1 MKLRKH
7 MISRVLP
14 DSIAEELGLEPG
26 DRLVSVNGQPVEDV
40 FDYRY
45 LMNEELVVLLVE
57 KPDGEEWEL
66 EVEKEYEEDLGIE
79 FENGGLMDDYRSCS
93 NKCMFCFI
101 DQMPPGMR
109 ETLYFKD
116 DDSRL
121 SFLQGNYVTLTNMS
135 EKDIERVIRYHLE
148 PINISFQA
156 MNPEL
161 RCKMLHNR
169 FAGKALDKVDMLYNA
184 GITMNGQIVLCKGVN
199 DGDELEYSLEKLS
212 AYAATEWHR
221 ISLTVL
227 ALGGDPT
234 CFGTDADGNNIDL
247 IADGTYNRSE
257 TASLGAQGVN
267 AYIWSLITLDSLG
280 YEVPAESGDTR
291 EDMISA
297 VLGSQLGDG
306 GFSLDGKKSDIDIT
320 AMALQ
325 ALSPYREDETVAA
338 AAERAILYLSE
349 EQTPSGDF
357 ISWGQRSL
365 ESTAQVAVVLCTLG
379 IDPETDSRFIKDGNN
394 IISSIMNY
402 RADDGG
408 FLRTYDNVPDKKE
421 SSDYVASEQ
430 ALRALCA
437 FYRYRNGLRSFYDF
451 RSETEAQT
459 DGMLYGIFDGDI
471 FSASSG
477 FGEKEYSEYL
487 ALPESPDGSYY
498 TEVTRLYMKFLE
510 AGSPKEYQ
518 NISEGLAE
526 KKRTVDRIYNE
537 IDALSSEISEKLYPI
552 DELSDEYREMI
563 LSLIER
569 AEKLSE
575 YDRSRISGID
585 ELYLAKDAITAENVR
600 LVYIF
605 AALCILFI
613 AAALICLV
621 YKKQKSTHTENK
633 N

>member
-1 MKLRKH
+1 MVGYSIIVDDETVVMKKFLKIIIAAVLC
-7 MISRVLP
+7 IS
-14 DSIAEELGLEPG
+14 
-26 DRLVSVNGQPVEDV
+26 SVMSVIPV
-40 FDYRY
+40 YAA
-45 LMNEELVVLLVE
+45 
-57 KPDGEEWEL
+57 
-66 EVEKEYEEDLGIE
+66 
-79 FENGGLMDDYRSCS
+79 ENGADDRNCVANDELKEIMESSIRFKMSCFS
-93 NKCMFCFI
+93 ENGIDLPSEFI
-101 DQMPPGMR
+101 SDA
-109 ETLYFKD
+109 
-116 DDSRL
+116 
-121 SFLQGNYVTLTNMS
+121 GNSYSDWYAVTLGRIGIRGDYGS
-135 EKDIERVIRYHLE
+135 YLALLRDYVERRYRT
-148 PINISFQA
+148 A
-156 MNPEL
+156 
-161 RCKMLHNR
+161 
-169 FAGKALDKVDMLYNA
+169 
-184 GITMNGQIVLCKGVN
+184 
-199 DGDELEYSLEKLS
+199 EKLS

-221 ISLTVL
+221 IALTVL

-234 CFGTDADGNNIDL
+234 CFGIDADGNNIDL

-280 YEVPAESGDTR
+280 YEVPEESGDTR
-291 EDMISA
+291 ESMIFE
-297 VLGSQLGDG
+297 VLGSQLDDG
-306 GFSLDGKKSDIDIT
+306 GFSLDGKKSDIDVT

-338 AAERAILYLSE
+338 TAERAVRYLSE
-349 EQTPSGDF
+349 EQTPCGDF

-365 ESTAQVAVVLCTLG
+365 ESTAQVAVALCTLG

-408 FLRTYDNVPDKKE
+408 FLRTANDTVEKNSASDKSVCADKK
-421 SSDYVASEQ
+421 SGSDYVATEQ

-487 ALPESPDGSYY
+487 AIPESPDGSYY

-510 AGSPKEYQ
+510 AGSPNEYQ
-518 NISEGLAE
+518 NISEELAQ
-526 KKRTVDRIYNE
+526 KKKTVDHIYEE
-537 IDALSSEISEKLYPI
+537 IENLSKEISEKIYPVS
-552 DELSDEYREMI
+552 ELSADDREMI
-563 LSLIER
+563 LSLTER
-569 AEKLSE
+569 ANKLSE
-575 YDRSRISGID
+575 YDRSKISGID
-585 ELYLAKDAITAENVR
+585 DLYLARDTVASESVR
-600 LVYIF
+600 PVYIF

-613 AAALICLV
+613 VAALICLV
-621 YKKQKSTHTENK
+621 YKKRKSTYTENK

>member
-1 MKLRKH
+1 MKKFLKIIIAAVLC
-7 MISRVLP
+7 IS
-14 DSIAEELGLEPG
+14 
-26 DRLVSVNGQPVEDV
+26 SVMSAIPAYAD
-40 FDYRY
+40 
-45 LMNEELVVLLVE
+45 
-57 KPDGEEWEL
+57 
-66 EVEKEYEEDLGIE
+66 
-79 FENGGLMDDYRSCS
+79 ENS
-93 NKCMFCFI
+93 
-101 DQMPPGMR
+101 
-109 ETLYFKD
+109 D
-116 DDSRL
+116 DDRNCVADDELKEIMESSVRFRMSYSEKNGIAL
-121 SFLQGNYVTLTNMS
+121 PSEFISDAGNSYSDWYAVTLGRIGIRGDYGS
-135 EKDIERVIRYHLE
+135 YLALLRDYVERRYRT
-148 PINISFQA
+148 A
-156 MNPEL
+156 
-161 RCKMLHNR
+161 
-169 FAGKALDKVDMLYNA
+169 
-184 GITMNGQIVLCKGVN
+184 
-199 DGDELEYSLEKLS
+199 EKLS

-234 CFGTDADGNNIDL
+234 CFGIDADGNNIDL

-257 TASLGAQGVN
+257 TAALGAQGVN

-280 YEVPAESGDTR
+280 YEVPEESGDTR
-291 EDMISA
+291 ESMIFE
-297 VLGSQLGDG
+297 VLGSQLDDG
-306 GFSLDGKKSDIDIT
+306 GFSLDGKKSDIDVT

-338 AAERAILYLSE
+338 TAERAVRYLSE
-349 EQTPSGDF
+349 KQTPRGDF

-365 ESTAQVAVVLCTLG
+365 ESTAQVAVALCTLG

-487 ALPESPDGSYY
+487 ALPESQDGSCY
-498 TEVTRLYMKFLE
+498 TEITRLYMKFLE
-510 AGSPKEYQ
+510 AGSPGKYQ
-518 NISEGLAE
+518 DISEGLAE
-526 KKRTVDRIYNE
+526 KKRTVDRIYEEVEN
-537 IDALSSEISEKLYPI
+537 LSKEISEKIYPVS
-552 DELSDEYREMI
+552 ELSADDREMI
-563 LSLIER
+563 LSLTER
-569 AEKLSE
+569 ADKLSE
-575 YDRSRISGID
+575 YDRSKISGID
-585 ELYLAKDAITAENVR
+585 DLYLARDTVASESVR
-600 LVYIF
+600 PVYIF

-621 YKKQKSTHTENK
+621 YKKRKSTNTENK

>member
-1 MKLRKH
+1 MRKVIGYSIIVDIETVVMKKFWKIIIAAVLCISSVMSAIPAYADENSDDDRNCVADDELKEIMESSVRLR
-7 MISRVLP
+7 MSCF
-14 DSIAEELGLEPG
+14 S
-26 DRLVSVNGQPVEDV
+26 
-40 FDYRY
+40 
-45 LMNEELVVLLVE
+45 
-57 KPDGEEWEL
+57 
-66 EVEKEYEEDLGIE
+66 
-79 FENGGLMDDYRSCS
+79 ENGTDFPSE
-93 NKCMFCFI
+93 FI
-101 DQMPPGMR
+101 SDA
-109 ETLYFKD
+109 
-116 DDSRL
+116 
-121 SFLQGNYVTLTNMS
+121 GNSYSDWYAVTLGRIGIRGDYGS
-135 EKDIERVIRYHLE
+135 YLALLRDYVERRYRT
-148 PINISFQA
+148 A
-156 MNPEL
+156 
-161 RCKMLHNR
+161 
-169 FAGKALDKVDMLYNA
+169 
-184 GITMNGQIVLCKGVN
+184 
-199 DGDELEYSLEKLS
+199 EKLS

-234 CFGTDADGNNIDL
+234 CFGTDADGNSIDL

-291 EDMISA
+291 ESMISA

-325 ALSPYREDETVAA
+325 ALSPYRENETVTA
-338 AAERAILYLSE
+338 AAERAVLYLSE

-357 ISWGQRSL
+357 ISWGKRSL
-365 ESTAQVAVVLCTLG
+365 ESTAQVAVALCTLG

-394 IISSIMNY
+394 IISSMMNY
-402 RADDGG
+402 RSDDGG
-408 FLRTYDNVPDKKE
+408 FLRTYDTVPDKKE
-421 SSDYVASEQ
+421 SSDYVATEQ

-459 DGMLYGIFDGDI
+459 GGMLYGIFEGDI

-510 AGSPKEYQ
+510 AGSPEKYQ
-518 NISEGLAE
+518 DISEGLAE
-526 KKRTVDRIYNE
+526 KKRTVDRIYEE
-537 IDALSSEISEKLYPI
+537 IENLSNEISEKIYPVS
-552 DELSDEYREMI
+552 ELSADDREMI
-563 LSLIER
+563 LSLTER

-585 ELYLAKDAITAENVR
+585 DLYLARDTVASENVR
-600 LVYIF
+600 PVYIF

-621 YKKQKSTHTENK
+621 YKKHKSTHTENK

>member
-1 MKLRKH
+1 MKKFLKIIIAAVLC
-7 MISRVLP
+7 IS
-14 DSIAEELGLEPG
+14 
-26 DRLVSVNGQPVEDV
+26 SVMSAIPAYAD
-40 FDYRY
+40 
-45 LMNEELVVLLVE
+45 
-57 KPDGEEWEL
+57 
-66 EVEKEYEEDLGIE
+66 
-79 FENGGLMDDYRSCS
+79 ENS
-93 NKCMFCFI
+93 
-101 DQMPPGMR
+101 
-109 ETLYFKD
+109 D
-116 DDSRL
+116 DDRNCVADDELKEIMESSVRFRMSYSEKNGIAL
-121 SFLQGNYVTLTNMS
+121 PSEFISDAGNSYSDWYAVTLGRIGIRGDYGS
-135 EKDIERVIRYHLE
+135 YLALLRDYVERRYRT
-148 PINISFQA
+148 A
-156 MNPEL
+156 
-161 RCKMLHNR
+161 
-169 FAGKALDKVDMLYNA
+169 
-184 GITMNGQIVLCKGVN
+184 
-199 DGDELEYSLEKLS
+199 EKLS

-357 ISWGQRSL
+357 ISWGKRSL
-365 ESTAQVAVVLCTLG
+365 ESTAQVAVALCTLG

-600 LVYIF
+600 PVYIF

-621 YKKQKSTHTENK
+621 CKKQKSTHTENK

>member
-1 MKLRKH
+1 MVGYSIIVNNETVVMKKFLKIIIAAVLC
-7 MISRVLP
+7 IS
-14 DSIAEELGLEPG
+14 
-26 DRLVSVNGQPVEDV
+26 SVMSVIPV
-40 FDYRY
+40 YAA
-45 LMNEELVVLLVE
+45 
-57 KPDGEEWEL
+57 
-66 EVEKEYEEDLGIE
+66 
-79 FENGGLMDDYRSCS
+79 ENGADDRNCVANDELKEIIEGAVRFRMSCFS
-93 NKCMFCFI
+93 ENGTELPSEFI
-101 DQMPPGMR
+101 SDA
-109 ETLYFKD
+109 
-116 DDSRL
+116 
-121 SFLQGNYVTLTNMS
+121 GNSYSDWYAVTLGRIGIRGDYGS
-135 EKDIERVIRYHLE
+135 YLALLRDYVERRYRT
-148 PINISFQA
+148 A
-156 MNPEL
+156 
-161 RCKMLHNR
+161 
-169 FAGKALDKVDMLYNA
+169 
-184 GITMNGQIVLCKGVN
+184 
-199 DGDELEYSLEKLS
+199 EKLS

-234 CFGTDADGNNIDL
+234 CFGIDADGNNIDL

-280 YEVPAESGDTR
+280 YEVPEESGDTR
-291 EDMISA
+291 ESMIFE
-297 VLGSQLGDG
+297 VLGSQLDDG
-306 GFSLDGKKSDIDIT
+306 GFSLDGKKSDIDVT

-338 AAERAILYLSE
+338 AAERAVRYLSE
-349 EQTPSGDF
+349 EQTPRGDF

-365 ESTAQVAVVLCTLG
+365 ESTAQVAVALCTLG

-408 FLRTYDNVPDKKE
+408 FLRTYDNVPDKKA

-510 AGSPKEYQ
+510 AGSPNEYQ
-518 NISEGLAE
+518 NISEELAQ
-526 KKRTVDRIYNE
+526 KKKTVDHICEE
-537 IDALSSEISEKLYPI
+537 IENLSNEISEKIYPVS
-552 DELSDEYREMI
+552 ELSADDREMI
-563 LSLIER
+563 LSLTER
-569 AEKLSE
+569 ADKLSE

-585 ELYLAKDAITAENVR
+585 ELYLARDTVASESVR
-600 LVYIF
+600 PVYIF

-613 AAALICLV
+613 VAASICLV
-621 YKKQKSTHTENK
+621 YKKRKSTYTENK

>member
-1 MKLRKH
+1 MVGYSIIVDDETVVMKKFLK
-7 MISRVLP
+7 IIVAAVLCVSSVMSAIP
-14 DSIAEELGLEPG
+14 AYAADDGCCVANDEL
-26 DRLVSVNGQPVEDV
+26 
-40 FDYRY
+40 
-45 LMNEELVVLLVE
+45 
-57 KPDGEEWEL
+57 
-66 EVEKEYEEDLGIE
+66 KEIIE
-79 FENGGLMDDYRSCS
+79 GAVRFRMSCFSENGTELPSE
-93 NKCMFCFI
+93 FI
-101 DQMPPGMR
+101 SDA
-109 ETLYFKD
+109 
-116 DDSRL
+116 
-121 SFLQGNYVTLTNMS
+121 GNSYSDWYAVTLGRIGIRGDYGS
-135 EKDIERVIRYHLE
+135 YLALLRDYVERRYRT
-148 PINISFQA
+148 A
-156 MNPEL
+156 
-161 RCKMLHNR
+161 
-169 FAGKALDKVDMLYNA
+169 
-184 GITMNGQIVLCKGVN
+184 
-199 DGDELEYSLEKLS
+199 EKLS

-221 ISLTVL
+221 IALTVL

-257 TASLGAQGVN
+257 IASLGAQGVN

-280 YEVPAESGDTR
+280 YEVPEESGDTR
-291 EDMISA
+291 ESMIFE
-297 VLGSQLGDG
+297 VLGSQLDDG
-306 GFSLDGKKSDIDIT
+306 GFSLDGKKSDIDVT

-325 ALSPYREDETVAA
+325 ALSPYREAETVAA
-338 AAERAILYLSE
+338 AAERAVLYLSE

-365 ESTAQVAVVLCTLG
+365 ESTAQVAVALCTIG

-408 FLRTYDNVPDKKE
+408 FLRTYDNVPDKKA

-510 AGSPKEYQ
+510 AGSPEKYQ
-518 NISEGLAE
+518 DISEGLAE

-575 YDRSRISGID
+575 YDRSKISGID
-585 ELYLAKDAITAENVR
+585 DLYLARDTVASENVR
-600 LVYIF
+600 PVYIF

-613 AAALICLV
+613 AAASICLV
-621 YKKQKSTHTENK
+621 YKKRKLTYTENK

>member
-1 MKLRKH
+1 MKKFLKIIIAAVLC
-7 MISRVLP
+7 IS
-14 DSIAEELGLEPG
+14 
-26 DRLVSVNGQPVEDV
+26 SVMSAIPAYAD
-40 FDYRY
+40 
-45 LMNEELVVLLVE
+45 
-57 KPDGEEWEL
+57 
-66 EVEKEYEEDLGIE
+66 
-79 FENGGLMDDYRSCS
+79 ENS
-93 NKCMFCFI
+93 
-101 DQMPPGMR
+101 
-109 ETLYFKD
+109 D
-116 DDSRL
+116 DDRNCVADDELKEIMESSVRFRMSYSEKNGIAL
-121 SFLQGNYVTLTNMS
+121 PSEFISDAGNSYSDWYAVTLGRIGIRGDYGS
-135 EKDIERVIRYHLE
+135 YLALLRDYVERWYRT
-148 PINISFQA
+148 S
-156 MNPEL
+156 
-161 RCKMLHNR
+161 
-169 FAGKALDKVDMLYNA
+169 
-184 GITMNGQIVLCKGVN
+184 
-199 DGDELEYSLEKLS
+199 EKLS

-221 ISLTVL
+221 ISLTVF

-247 IADGTYNRSE
+247 IADGTYKRSE

-297 VLGSQLGDG
+297 VLGSQLGNG

-357 ISWGQRSL
+357 ISWGKRSL
-365 ESTAQVAVVLCTLG
+365 ESTAQVAVALCTLG

-600 LVYIF
+600 PVYIF

-621 YKKQKSTHTENK
+621 CKKQKSTHTENK

>member
-1 MKLRKH
+1 MRQDNLK
-7 MISRVLP
+7 IIIAAVLCVSSAMSAIP
-14 DSIAEELGLEPG
+14 AYAADDGCCVANDELKEIIEGAVRF
-26 DRLVSVNGQPVEDV
+26 RLSC
-40 FDYRY
+40 FS
-45 LMNEELVVLLVE
+45 
-57 KPDGEEWEL
+57 
-66 EVEKEYEEDLGIE
+66 
-79 FENGGLMDDYRSCS
+79 ENGTELPPE
-93 NKCMFCFI
+93 FI
-101 DQMPPGMR
+101 SDA
-109 ETLYFKD
+109 
-116 DDSRL
+116 
-121 SFLQGNYVTLTNMS
+121 GNSYSDWYAVTLGRIGIRGDYGS
-135 EKDIERVIRYHLE
+135 YLALLRDYVERRYRT
-148 PINISFQA
+148 A
-156 MNPEL
+156 
-161 RCKMLHNR
+161 
-169 FAGKALDKVDMLYNA
+169 
-184 GITMNGQIVLCKGVN
+184 
-199 DGDELEYSLEKLS
+199 EKLS

-257 TASLGAQGVN
+257 TAALGAQGVN

-291 EDMISA
+291 ESMILE
-297 VLGSQLGDG
+297 VLGSQLDDG
-306 GFSLDGKKSDIDIT
+306 GFSLDGKKSDIDVT

-325 ALSPYREDETVAA
+325 ALSPYREDGTVAA
-338 AAERAILYLSE
+338 AAERAVWYLSE
-349 EQTPSGDF
+349 KQTSRGDF

-365 ESTAQVAVVLCTLG
+365 ESTAQVAVALCTLG

-408 FLRTYDNVPDKKE
+408 FLRTYDTVPDKKE

-487 ALPESPDGSYY
+487 AIPESPDGSYC

-510 AGSPKEYQ
+510 AGSPNEYQ

-526 KKRTVDRIYNE
+526 KKRTVDRICEE
-537 IDALSSEISEKLYPI
+537 IENLSNEISEKIYPVS
-552 DELSDEYREMI
+552 ELSADDREMI
-563 LSLIER
+563 LSLTER
-569 AEKLSE
+569 ADKLSE
-575 YDRSRISGID
+575 YDRSKISGID
-585 ELYLAKDAITAENVR
+585 DLYLARDTVASESVR
-600 LVYIF
+600 PVYIF

-613 AAALICLV
+613 AAASICLV
-621 YKKQKSTHTENK
+621 YKKRKSTYTENK

>member
-1 MKLRKH
+1 MVGYSIIVDNETVVMKKFLK
-7 MISRVLP
+7 IIIAAVLCVSSAMSAIP
-14 DSIAEELGLEPG
+14 AYAADDGCCVANDELKEIIEGAVRF
-26 DRLVSVNGQPVEDV
+26 RLSC
-40 FDYRY
+40 FS
-45 LMNEELVVLLVE
+45 
-57 KPDGEEWEL
+57 
-66 EVEKEYEEDLGIE
+66 
-79 FENGGLMDDYRSCS
+79 ENGTELPPE
-93 NKCMFCFI
+93 FI
-101 DQMPPGMR
+101 SDA
-109 ETLYFKD
+109 
-116 DDSRL
+116 
-121 SFLQGNYVTLTNMS
+121 GNSYSDWYAVTLGRIGIRGDYGS
-135 EKDIERVIRYHLE
+135 YLALLRDYVERRYRT
-148 PINISFQA
+148 A
-156 MNPEL
+156 
-161 RCKMLHNR
+161 
-169 FAGKALDKVDMLYNA
+169 
-184 GITMNGQIVLCKGVN
+184 
-199 DGDELEYSLEKLS
+199 EKLS

-257 TASLGAQGVN
+257 TAALGAQGVN

-291 EDMISA
+291 ESMILE
-297 VLGSQLGDG
+297 VLGSQLDDG
-306 GFSLDGKKSDIDIT
+306 GFSLDGKKSDIDVT

-338 AAERAILYLSE
+338 AAERAVRYLSE
-349 EQTPSGDF
+349 EQTPRGDF

-365 ESTAQVAVVLCTLG
+365 ESTAQVAVALCTLG

-408 FLRTYDNVPDKKE
+408 FLRTYDNAPDKKE

-487 ALPESPDGSYY
+487 AIPESPDGSYY

-510 AGSPKEYQ
+510 ADSPEKYQ
-518 NISEGLAE
+518 DISEGLAE
-526 KKRTVDRIYNE
+526 KKRTVDRIYEE
-537 IDALSSEISEKLYPI
+537 IENLSNEISEKIYPVS
-552 DELSDEYREMI
+552 ELSADDREMI
-563 LSLIER
+563 LSLTER

-585 ELYLAKDAITAENVR
+585 DLYLARDTVASENVR
-600 LVYIF
+600 QVYIF

-613 AAALICLV
+613 AAASICLV
-621 YKKQKSTHTENK
+621 YKKRKSTYTENK